1 MHSTEADPCL
11 FRSAKGDVWLLVY
24 VDDALIM
31 GREAA
36 AHALKARV
44 QNTWECS
51 VGDGRSFTG
60 LQITRDRGSHTIT
73 LAQTEYVREL
83 ARKYGLSDAK
93 PRSTPLPML
102 GGDDYIKREG
112 EPYLGGHYAELVG
125 ALLWVSN
132 CTRPDVTQAV
142 NLLARYMSCPTEQHW
157 VLALGVLR
165 YLNSTSEL
173 GLCLGGDTAGKVDLI
188 TYCDADY
195 AGDIDTRRS
204 TTGYVVTANGTAVSW
219 QSKLQPTVARS
230 TTEAEYMAAASA
242 VSEALCIRKLD
253 SEFRDRMVMPM
264 TVKCDSQGAL
274 AVLKNPG
281 GSSRTK
287 HIDVLHHFARERV
300 LRGDVIMDYIPT
312 AQMVADAMTKALPV
326 AKHTWCR
333 EHMGMMK

>member
-1 MHSTEADPCL
+1 M
-11 FRSAKGDVWLLVY
+11 
-24 VDDALIM
+24 
-31 GREAA
+31 
-36 AHALKARV
+36 
-44 QNTWECS
+44 
-51 VGDGRSFTG
+51 
-60 LQITRDRGSHTIT
+60 
-73 LAQTEYVREL
+73 
-83 ARKYGLSDAK
+83 
-93 PRSTPLPML
+93 
-102 GGDDYIKREG
+102 
-112 EPYLGGHYAELVG
+112 
-125 ALLWVSN
+125 
-132 CTRPDVTQAV
+132 
-142 NLLARYMSCPTEQHW
+142 
-157 VLALGVLR
+157 LALGVLR
-165 YLNSTSEL
+165 YLNNTLEL
-173 GLCLGGDTAGKVDLI
+173 GLCLGGDTVGKVDLI

-242 VSEALCIRKLD
+242 VSEALWIRKLD

-312 AQMVADAMTKALPV
+312 AQMVADAMTKALPE